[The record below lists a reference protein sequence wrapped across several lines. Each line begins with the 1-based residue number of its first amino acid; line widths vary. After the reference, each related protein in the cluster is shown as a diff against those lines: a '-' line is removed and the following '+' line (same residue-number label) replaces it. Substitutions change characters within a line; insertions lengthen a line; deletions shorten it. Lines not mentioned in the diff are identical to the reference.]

1 MTGQTFSCFGF
12 LQIHCNKRGKQ
23 RKFFGIYCLEKK
35 DSAVG
40 LFCNN
45 RFEETPNKKLSYL
58 SKLSKPYLSKE
69 NPTNFMLCSDFC
81 PDPIT
86 HLRTPQIVEGH
97 LCTSS
102 YARQVNIIVSCFL
115 WHFTTSIDGF
125 SSLGRNRSYN
135 AQQRMIDWS
144 LVTVIISSTSARV
157 EGQLLHKQGLTL
169 LSFFMCEN
177 SESHYPL

>member
-1 MTGQTFSCFGF
+1 MFGF
-12 LQIHCNKRGKQ
+12 LRWSH
-23 RKFFGIYCLEKK
+23 YPLTY
-35 DSAVG
+35 S
-40 LFCNN
+40 
-45 RFEETPNKKLSYL
+45 S
-58 SKLSKPYLSKE
+58 
-69 NPTNFMLCSDFC
+69 
-81 PDPIT
+81 
-86 HLRTPQIVEGH
+86 QIVEGH

-135 AQQRMIDWS
+135 AQRMIDWS

-177 SESHYPL
+177 SESHYPLQFILDLLKIWINTPYEEILGRLFHKQNVNKQFSVDRIVTQSIQ